1 MAKHDSREEKPKHQW
16 QLLKESWYG
25 KLNVTVRQLDIVI
38 GVCLVL
44 LVVVLVHGFVNRG
57 YTVTFDSNGGTDV
70 ASQSLMYGDLVEDS
84 GQPTREGY
92 EFGGWYLDEGLTQ
105 PWDLET
111 DTVSESMT
119 LYASWIPIDQ

>member
-1 MAKHDSREEKPKHQW
+1 MGIDSVLRF
-16 QLLKESWYG
+16 
-25 KLNVTVRQLDIVI
+25 

-44 LVVVLVHGFVNRG
+44 LVVLVHGFVNRG

-70 ASQSLMYGDLVEDS
+70 ASQSLMCGDLVEDA

-119 LYASWIPIDQ
+119 LYASWIPIDQYNSRSRTGRCGICFYSA